1 MTTMTATVA
10 RDLSIGGRRYKAA
23 AGETVDAAPQ
33 DAGRLETFGFE
44 LVAEESSGEPTDLED
59 LPIGELPELAADR
72 DLEGRSSMTKAEL
85 VSALESPT
93 SQEA

>member
-1 MTTMTATVA
+1 MPTMTATVP
-10 RDLSIGGRRYKAA
+10 RDVSIGGRRYQAD
-23 AGETVDAAPQ
+23 AGDTVDAAPQ
-33 DAGRLETFGFE
+33 DVGRLETFGFE

-59 LPIGELPELAADR
+59 LPIGELRKLATER

-85 VSALESPT
+85 VSALSTPT